1 MKRDKLGVLTW
12 RLLRQRQR
20 SDLYDNYRDNYRA
33 SAESAAGSG
42 VVTLLGDILD
52 GDLLTVEVTGSRVVY
67 EFDSAGDGVAG
78 VNVAVDVEGL
88 PLAGAAAALQSAIET
103 AQDGYLTVD
112 RAGTVL
118 TLNPAAGLSWVELS
132 TTAPERIGIV
142 V

>member
-33 SAESAAGSG
+33 SAESAAG
-42 VVTLLGDILD
+42 
-52 GDLLTVEVTGSRVVY
+52 
-67 EFDSAGDGVAG
+67 
-78 VNVAVDVEGL
+78 
-88 PLAGAAAALQSAIET
+88 
-103 AQDGYLTVD
+103 
-112 RAGTVL
+112 
-118 TLNPAAGLSWVELS
+118 LSWVELS